1 MDIAISGMHR
11 GLRLPSFA
19 AVLITVVANLS
30 LAADGQTAP
39 AGDGAVSSDTMLPPN
54 VAVSVNVVTRLF
66 PEVTQ
71 EAATG
76 QNATAVGNPK
86 ATLSVIYADNHSS
99 KKVTI
104 SVDQY
109 ASPNDAS
116 SAYDSAVQKSR
127 TVPGFKPISAPN
139 VGPHAFVGTVS
150 QGAERHIGAGA
161 LDGTGRPSSNGNGWS
176 PSKSSPL

>member
-39 AGDGAVSSDTMLPPN
+39 AGSGAVSSDTMLPPN

-86 ATLSVIYADNHSS
+86 ATRSVIYADNHSS

-109 ASPNDAS
+109 TSPSDAS
-116 SAYDSAVQKSR
+116 SAYDAAVQKSR

-150 QGAERHIGAGA
+150 QARRRTSVRARWMA
-161 LDGTGRPSSNGNGWS
+161 S
-176 PSKSSPL
+176 